1 VILGFLKSSTLSP
14 RQLRL
19 QNTAL
24 FRSLKPLEIKLVDG
38 LMHERRYLPNEI
50 VFDEG
55 EEGQALY
62 LVMSGHVQISRTHSR
77 GRQIVGELGPGNFFG
92 DMALLDNSPRSAQ
105 VRALDACELAV
116 FFRDDFVALMDT
128 DAVIGYKISLAL
140 ARHIGQRLRGLLD
153 GYAQAEA
160 L

>member
-19 QNTAL
+19 QNTSL
-24 FRSLKPLEIKLVDG
+24 FRTLKPLEIKFVDG
-38 LMHERRYLPNEI
+38 LMHERRYLPDEI

-62 LVMSGHVQISRTHSR
+62 LVMSGRVQISRAHSR
-77 GRQIVGELGPGNFFG
+77 GRQIVGELSSGGVFG
-92 DMALLDNSPRSAQ
+92 DLALLDNSPRSAQ

-116 FFRDDFVALMDT
+116 FFRDDFLALMET

-140 ARHIGQRLRGLLD
+140 ARHIGQRLRGWLD
-153 GYAQAEA
+153 GHPQLEA